1 MRFYPKLTL
10 ALLAWILPLRV
21 DAAFTLDQIFE
32 QSMKKSETLGL
43 GQLAIEAQEA
53 ATSEIETRKNP
64 RVRMSGEFD
73 RVYSK
78 LGDQNVLGQWQ
89 PRLLTEIRQPL
100 YEGGSIK
107 AQLNSVEQSAAAA
120 RWDLQGQKEELYRQV
135 GQLFYQ
141 ILSSEQD
148 LLNLRESERI
158 YRDRVKTLEARAR
171 IGKSR
176 SAEVLSARTQMD
188 AISAQIK
195 ATASQRDIAQRRLA
209 YLAGTTA
216 PLELSDRLLLSESSI
231 SSKNQQ
237 PIASV
242 QAAQAR
248 IALAD
253 SRIEEKRSAVRP
265 RIDLIAQH
273 NWQYPF
279 PDEQQFNS
287 LSFGVGLSWTLYDAG
302 ENEAA
307 IRSAVIDKNKAALTE
322 TLQTRESKLA
332 LDQAQ
337 QAYQDGL
344 EQIRL
349 YDKALEAAEKNVRL
363 QQQEFENGLLTNLE
377 VMQALDT
384 RLQIKRN
391 RDQAIYRAKLAK
403 VEALLLTQGLPSNNS
418 K

>member
-1 MRFYPKLTL
+1 MRFSLKLTL
-10 ALLAWILPLRV
+10 VGLAWISPLRA

-32 QSMKKSETLGL
+32 QAIKKSETLGL
-43 GQLAIEAQEA
+43 GQLEIERQQA
-53 ATSEIETRKNP
+53 ASSEIETRKNP

-107 AQLNSVEQSAAAA
+107 AQMNSLEQSTAAA
-120 RWDLQGQKEELYRQV
+120 RWDLQGLKEDLYRQM

-141 ILSSEQD
+141 IISAEQD
-148 LLNLRESERI
+148 LINLRESERI
-158 YRDRVKTLEARAR
+158 YRGRVKTLESRAR

-195 ATASQRDIAQRRLA
+195 ASASQRDIAQRRLA
-209 YLAGTTA
+209 YLAGTSA
-216 PLELSDRLLLSESSI
+216 PLELSDRLSLSESSI
-231 SSKNQQ
+231 PNNNQK

-253 SRIEEKRSAVRP
+253 SLIEEKRSAARP
-265 RIDLIAQH
+265 RVDLIAQH
-273 NWQYPF
+273 NWRYPF
-279 PDEQQFNS
+279 PDDQQFNS
-287 LSFGVGLSWTLYDAG
+287 LSFGVGLTWTLYDAG
-302 ENEAA
+302 ETDAA
-307 IRSAVIDKNKAALTE
+307 IRTAVIDKTKASLTE

-349 YDKALEAAEKNVRL
+349 YDKALEAAEKNVRI

-391 RDQAIYRAKLAK
+391 RDRALYQAKLAK
-403 VEALLLTQGLPSNNS
+403 VEALLLTQGLPQASTP
-418 K
+418 